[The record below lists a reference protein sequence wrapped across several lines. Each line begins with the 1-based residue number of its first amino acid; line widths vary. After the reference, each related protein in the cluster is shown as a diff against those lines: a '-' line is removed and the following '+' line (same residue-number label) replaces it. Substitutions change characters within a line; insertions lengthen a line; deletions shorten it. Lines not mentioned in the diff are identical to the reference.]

1 MGEGGGDE
9 AGGGGWGVS
18 EGDGEE
24 AGGCGYVFPSAG
36 MQLAS
41 KVMFCP
47 KSRHCLIWTF
57 R

>member
-1 MGEGGGDE
+1 MQGSVVGEW
-9 AGGGGWGVS
+9 GGGGGGVR
-18 EGDGEE
+18 GMGEE

-47 KSRHCLIWTF
+47 ESRHCLIWTF